1 MDPSAQADGTA
12 TIDVGTDSHK
22 DSSEAPANPP
32 APPPAD
38 PPAPPDK
45 AAGDEP
51 AGPPTVVTP
60 SVKALK
66 LNSATLFT
74 GDKPVSASGIPI
86 WLLIFAAVVVIGFYL
101 GGFIVVTPG
110 NISPANGAAILAIIT
125 GAAVAIERILEAFW
139 TFIDSRIGG
148 WWPFSIVHDAINRLV
163 GSFDQFVEPY
173 LNRLRFARDAIAVA
187 QRHDGEWKSDVTQIL
202 TDVNAVPDELKT
214 LAATLQQSG
223 IANDQK
229 VAILAGSAA
238 NSITNILSTYPDLQK
253 QLGDKVDLA
262 KSLTDDLNSFLTTFD
277 DNPAR
282 RSISL
287 VVGCIAG
294 YAVAIALQLDMF
306 AVLGVPTAIGGWSAG
321 VPLTGLIMG
330 LGSNP
335 THEVIQAI
343 QQYKQAKQTP
353 ATQQ

>member
-1 MDPSAQADGTA
+1 MDPSTPADGMAA
-12 TIDVGTDSHK
+12 TVIGTDSQK
-22 DSSEAPANPP
+22 DSSEAPADPP

-38 PPAPPDK
+38 TPAPPDK
-45 AAGDEP
+45 PAGDKP
-51 AGPPTVVTP
+51 AGTAT
-60 SVKALK
+60 SVKPLT
-66 LNSATLFT
+66 LNSAALFT
-74 GDKPVSASGIPI
+74 DNKPVSAIGIPI
-86 WLLIFAAVVVIGFYL
+86 WLLIFAAVVVIGFYV
-101 GGFIVVTPG
+101 GGRIVVDPS
-110 NISPANGAAILAIIT
+110 NISAANGAAILAIIT

-173 LNRLRFARDAIAVA
+173 LNRLRFARDAIKAA
-187 QRHDGEWKSDVTQIL
+187 QEHDGEWKSDVNQIL
-202 TDVNAVPDELKT
+202 IDVDAVPPKLQT
-214 LAATLQQSG
+214 LAKTLQQSG

-229 VAILAGSAA
+229 VAILAGSAS
-238 NSITNILSTYPDLQK
+238 NSISNILNTYPDLQH
-253 QLGDKVDLA
+253 QLGAKVDLV
-262 KSLTDDLNSFLTTFD
+262 KSFTDDLNSFMTTFD

-287 VVGCIAG
+287 VVGCVAG
-294 YAVAIALQLDMF
+294 YAVAIALKLDLF
-306 AVLGVPTAIGGWSAG
+306 AVLGVSTAIGGGWSAG

-343 QQYKQAKQTP
+343 QQYKQAKQTQ
-353 ATQQ
+353 ATQE